1 MHDSMSVQVLNSG
14 KHLAHDVCGL
24 VFGESLGGH
33 DAVEQLTALAVLHH
47 DVHVTMVD
55 IALVELDNIR
65 VIDSAQNSEFLF
77 EQFDIF
83 SDVFTE
89 D

>member
-1 MHDSMSVQVLNSG
+1 MTVQMLDSRE
-14 KHLAHDVCGL
+14 HLAHDVGGL
-24 VFGESLGGH
+24 ALGESLRGH
-33 DAVEQLTALAVLHH
+33 DAIEQLTTLAVLHH
-47 DVHVTMVD
+47 NMHVAMVD
-55 IALVELDNIR
+55 VTLVELDNIR

-83 SDVFTE
+83 SDVFAK

>member
-24 VFGESLGGH
+24 VLGESLCSH
-33 DAVEQLTALAVLHH
+33 DAVEQLTTLAVLHH
-47 DVHVTMVD
+47 DMHIAMVD
-55 IALVELDNIR
+55 IALVELDNIW
-65 VIDSAQNSEFLF
+65 VIDGAQNGELLL
-77 EQFDIF
+77 EQLYIF
-83 SDVFTE
+83 CDVFAK

>member
-47 DVHVTMVD
+47 NMHVAMVD
-55 IALVELDNIR
+55 VTLVELDNIR
-65 VIDSAQNSEFLF
+65 VIDSAQNGELLL
-77 EQFDIF
+77 EQFYIF
-83 SDVFTE
+83 CDVFAK

>member
-1 MHDSMSVQVLNSG
+1 MCVQVLDRG
-14 KHLAHDVCGL
+14 EHLAHDVGGL
-24 VFGESLGGH
+24 ALGESLRSH
-33 DAVEQLTALAVLHH
+33 DAIEQLTTLAVLHH
-47 DVHVTMVD
+47 DMHVAMVD
-55 IALVELDNIR
+55 IALVELYNIR

-83 SDVFTE
+83 SDVFAE